1 LAEIHGCG
9 EEAKKQARA
18 HIRKTGNLDVN
29 SGGGK
34 KQSYSQ
40 ELKHKLTE
48 KKLHEKIEAMKAAR
62 TGSSKNKD
70 EKK

>member
-1 LAEIHGCG
+1 MLRKQIHGCG
-9 EEAKKQARA
+9 DEAKKQARA

-29 SGGGK
+29 SGGK

-48 KKLHEKIEAMKAAR
+48 KKLHDKIEAMKAAR
-62 TGSSKNKD
+62 TGSSKK
-70 EKK
+70 